1 MATATS
7 PLLSLSSLSAS
18 LPSPARAPAS
28 LSLRALAPQARL
40 STSYAA
46 FPIGTALLFSRSSFV
61 KKVSVYSSVTED
73 HFVRWVRGIGV
84 DGEVE
89 EEGA

>member
-28 LSLRALAPQARL
+28 LSLHAIAPQARL
-40 STSYAA
+40 STSYTA
-46 FPIGTALLFSRSSFV
+46 FPIGTALLFSPLEFNQ
-61 KKVSVYSSVTED
+61 ENFCLFAAD
-73 HFVRWVRGIGV
+73 
-84 DGEVE
+84 
-89 EEGA
+89 